1 MHLVELRCSKSCSSL
16 SKATT
21 VIISS
26 AHIASRTNNYN
37 INYDLDFIDFRISLV
52 VNPSIKNGVTQYFW
66 QNSVHVVGKPW
77 GNSELGYIPLCKP
90 KFNIQL
96 FNQIPFPFILIILF

>member
-1 MHLVELRCSKSCSSL
+1 MLATLYIVYLGVLWFISYEMHLVELRCIKGASL

-52 VNPSIKNGVTQYFW
+52 VNPSIKREWHNTF
-66 QNSVHVVGKPW
+66 
-77 GNSELGYIPLCKP
+77 GNIVYMWLGNPGEIV
-90 KFNIQL
+90 N
-96 FNQIPFPFILIILF
+96 